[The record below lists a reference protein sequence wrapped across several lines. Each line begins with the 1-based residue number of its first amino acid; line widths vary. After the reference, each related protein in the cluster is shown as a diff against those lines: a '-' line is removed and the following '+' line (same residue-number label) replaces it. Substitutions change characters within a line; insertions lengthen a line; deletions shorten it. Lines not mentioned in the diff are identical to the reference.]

1 MSANEHKN
9 KKILMIAATP
19 FFSDR
24 GCHIRIYNEIKYLKK
39 EGVDVTLCTYHLGKN
54 IEDFEINRIPNVS
67 WYKKIT
73 PGASWGKIYLDF
85 LLLKLSSKEY
95 LKNKP
100 EIIHA
105 HLYEGLFIAWL
116 VKVLNFSKVKII
128 FDCQGSLAEE
138 MYTYTLHKSIF
149 LKPFYY
155 FFMLIEKLLLYMPD
169 KIFCSSKNSYDFLV
183 SKYKISKN
191 KIDIIND
198 GIDTDLFNNSLYNK
212 DTVKTVLNI
221 PIQNTI
227 ILYTGS
233 ISKAKGVKELL
244 DAIPKIIEKRKNITF
259 IFSGYG
265 NLEDE
270 YKEKLKEYVKSTNVI
285 FIGRFSYFD
294 LPKYTIVADYAIDP
308 KKDSSESSGKLLNYV
323 GAGLPVICFKNEFNV
338 GLLGEGGLYIN
349 DFSDIVDIHE
359 TKRVKQRDISELS
372 WKKIIKNLTSA
383 Y

>member
-1 MSANEHKN
+1 
-9 KKILMIAATP
+9 
-19 FFSDR
+19 
-24 GCHIRIYNEIKYLKK
+24 
-39 EGVDVTLCTYHLGKN
+39 
-54 IEDFEINRIPNVS
+54 
-67 WYKKIT
+67 
-73 PGASWGKIYLDF
+73 
-85 LLLKLSSKEY
+85 
-95 LKNKP
+95 
-100 EIIHA
+100 
-105 HLYEGLFIAWL
+105 
-116 VKVLNFSKVKII
+116 
-128 FDCQGSLAEE
+128 
-138 MYTYTLHKSIF
+138 
-149 LKPFYY
+149 
-155 FFMLIEKLLLYMPD
+155 
-169 KIFCSSKNSYDFLV
+169 LV

-244 DAIPKIIEKRKNITF
+244 DAIPKIIKKRKNITF
-259 IFSGYG
+259 IFAGYG

-270 YKEKLKEYVKSTNVI
+270 YKEKLKGYVKSTNVI

-308 KKDSSESSGKLLNYV
+308 KKDSSESSGKLLNYI

-372 WKKIIKNLTSA
+372 WKKNIKNLTSA